1 MRTFLL
7 WEREVREVPLWR
19 APPPPTPSNC
29 QLHQRGVIVTR
40 VMDIH
45 QHRRLETAASR
56 TNSMHVYT
64 RPRYTHMYISVLHHM
79 RHPPRE
85 IKRAF
90 SLPTAGDPFHRW
102 GN

>member
-1 MRTFLL
+1 
-7 WEREVREVPLWR
+7 
-19 APPPPTPSNC
+19 
-29 QLHQRGVIVTR
+29 
-40 VMDIH
+40 
-45 QHRRLETAASR
+45 
-56 TNSMHVYT
+56 MHVYT

-102 GN
+102 GNRGRDLERGEELGSEVLLKVEPAGGSLPLTQAIFYWGSCL